1 MTGTIY
7 SNSEKQEQFLVTE
20 CFFDLFLEVFR
31 SNKSEQS
38 EFKLE
43 KFLGFRN
50 KQRIVRKR
58 YTQLCASPNLQAVHC
73 HNRNSSPKDL
83 YKKLW
88 TSLSFA
94 CHSAIF
100 LYEPV
105 KPKLFPCVHL
115 GRKCIWIRA

>member
-43 KFLGFRN
+43 KNIGIQ
-50 KQRIVRKR
+50 KHAGKVRKIK
-58 YTQLCASPNLQAVHC
+58 CFI
-73 HNRNSSPKDL
+73 KMIE
-83 YKKLW
+83 K
-88 TSLSFA
+88 
-94 CHSAIF
+94 
-100 LYEPV
+100 
-105 KPKLFPCVHL
+105 CVVS
-115 GRKCIWIRA
+115 